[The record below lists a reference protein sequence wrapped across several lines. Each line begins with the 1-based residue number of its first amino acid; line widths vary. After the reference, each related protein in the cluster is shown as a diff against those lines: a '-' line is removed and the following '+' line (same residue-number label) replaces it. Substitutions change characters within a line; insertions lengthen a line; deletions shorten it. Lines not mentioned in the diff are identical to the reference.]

1 MLVMSSVAQNHG
13 SVILRI
19 NLALTWIFAMAAIVS
34 AALFRQPWT
43 GIAVVVSLACFT
55 IGVVVFLWG
64 YWNAVQ
70 RSRADNIGVGAMY
83 FLLGGVAPRG
93 VGLVMNGCLG
103 AQFVVALAT
112 ALARGTTNGRAGSTL
127 AFGILAPML
136 GLGLNGLW
144 AAFHGTF
151 EPRSD
156 AQETEVSE
164 QSDQGSSAKGSPTGH
179 DKDHD

>member
-1 MLVMSSVAQNHG
+1 MSSDAQNSG
-13 SVILRI
+13 ALILRI
-19 NLALTWIFAMAAIVS
+19 NIFMTTVFILASILS
-34 AALFRQPWT
+34 ATLFRQPWK
-43 GIAVVVSLACFT
+43 GIAVVVSLACFSV
-55 IGVVVFLWG
+55 GVVVFLWG

-83 FLLGGVAPRG
+83 FLLDGVAPRA
-93 VGLVMNGCLG
+93 VGQIMNGCLA
-103 AQFVVALAT
+103 AQSVVALSA
-112 ALARGTTNGRAGSTL
+112 ALARGSTNGRAGSTL

-151 EPRSD
+151 GPRID
-156 AQETEVSE
+156 AQGDAILAPKE
-164 QSDQGSSAKGSPTGH
+164 QGSSAEGSRTGH